1 MLTYVVGP
9 FEFDGNVR
17 VAGVIS
23 FDTFDNCQGG
33 DVLEKADG
41 GLLQEGDGVADDSG
55 EDETA
60 GWRYPDVVASTS
72 TCHLD
77 CCCGC

>member
-1 MLTYVVGP
+1 MLTYVVRP
-9 FEFDGNVR
+9 FEFDGYVL
-17 VAGVIS
+17 VAGVIC

-41 GLLQEGDGVADDSG
+41 GLSQEGDGVADDSG

-60 GWRYPDVVASTS
+60 GWRYPDVVSSTS
-72 TCHLD
+72 T
-77 CCCGC
+77 